1 MLELCHI
8 GGMAE
13 PTLDKCFPV
22 HSAICHCLIGPTP
35 SPSPM
40 PESALFTNLDG
51 IPNPSFMCHLLAGTL
66 CTGALRPGD
75 RFPGTSLL
83 SRPLRPGIAAS
94 SGPAS
99 GVVSHGPAAR
109 PAVLLPVPLRHV
121 CLRSAGLKQFPLDWC
136 PSGHSRLIPRW
147 ILSRGVRPFPVHR
160 CPAGSSRLVSRR
172 PLSIDVRLVISTCC
186 RPVPFGWFPHRCTR
200 RGVAVYPDPA
210 GRAYSNARAGV

>member
-1 MLELCHI
+1 MLGWCHI

-83 SRPLRPGIAAS
+83 SRPLHPGIAAS
-94 SGPAS
+94 SGTGS
-99 GVVSHGPAAR
+99 GGRGSRSSCPPRGHSPSPPAA
-109 PAVLLPVPLRHV
+109 
-121 CLRSAGLKQFPLDWC
+121 
-136 PSGHSRLIPRW
+136 
-147 ILSRGVRPFPVHR
+147 
-160 CPAGSSRLVSRR
+160 
-172 PLSIDVRLVISTCC
+172 
-186 RPVPFGWFPHRCTR
+186 
-200 RGVAVYPDPA
+200 
-210 GRAYSNARAGV
+210 